1 MLFEQFEYD
10 IIMTISEELP
20 AYKNL
25 MIEQYADSIK
35 RREFTGHGFFTY
47 FENVTEGLIVDAGFK
62 QELGMLTATLN
73 DVCEVG
79 FALFIRDG
87 RISCLEGYT
96 FGDAWPDV
104 INTYSIK
111 PNSVQIM

>member
-35 RREFTGHGFFTY
+35 SGNLRGVAFLLILKTLRK
-47 FENVTEGLIVDAGFK
+47 GL
-62 QELGMLTATLN
+62 
-73 DVCEVG
+73 
-79 FALFIRDG
+79 
-87 RISCLEGYT
+87 
-96 FGDAWPDV
+96 
-104 INTYSIK
+104 
-111 PNSVQIM
+111 